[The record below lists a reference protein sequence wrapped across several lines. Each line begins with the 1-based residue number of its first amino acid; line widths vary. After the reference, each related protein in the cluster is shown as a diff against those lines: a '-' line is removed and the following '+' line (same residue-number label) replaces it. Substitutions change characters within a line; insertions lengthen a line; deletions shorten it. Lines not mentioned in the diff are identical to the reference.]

1 MYNINVNIVFVK
13 LFHKECIMKHIDYT
27 GIPSILRDFLV
38 YMDVIKNKSGLTI
51 EEYSSDLK
59 LFFRFIK
66 LYRGQVPSSVEFNEI
81 DITDIDEEF
90 IKSIT
95 LNDAYA
101 FLSYCKNERDNQ
113 EAARARKVS
122 TIRTFFKY
130 LILQKRLLDEN
141 PMQVLDSPKLK
152 KSLPKYL
159 TLEESLKLLKSVDS
173 KHKERDYCIIVF
185 FLNCGLRLSELVSLN
200 YNDIRDDHTLRV
212 TGKGNKERTIY
223 LNNACLEAFAQYMA
237 VRPVDG
243 IPANDRNALFLSSRN
258 KRISPK
264 TVQHI
269 VYNALEKCG
278 LEGYSVHKLR
288 HTAATLMYQHG
299 NVDVLVLKDILGHE
313 NLGTTEI
320 YTHIIDE
327 QLKQASEA
335 NPLANV
341 TLSDT
346 KED

>member
-1 MYNINVNIVFVK
+1 MKKINFAGLPIIIK
-13 LFHKECIMKHIDYT
+13 
-27 GIPSILRDFLV
+27 DFLV
-38 YMDVIKNKSGLTI
+38 YLDVIKNKSTLTI

-59 LFFRFIK
+59 LFFKFLK
-66 LYRGQVPSSVEFNEI
+66 YYRGLVPSSIEFDEI
-81 DITDIDEEF
+81 DILDIDETF
-90 IKSIT
+90 VRSVT

-122 TIRTFFKY
+122 CLRTFFKY
-130 LILQKRLLDEN
+130 LDKQKNIIENN
-141 PMQVLDSPKLK
+141 PMEVLDSPKLK

-159 TLEESLKLLKSVDS
+159 TLEESIKLLKSVDG
-173 KHKERDYCIIVF
+173 KNKERDYCILVF

-223 LNNACLEAFAQYMA
+223 LNDACLDAYAQYMA

-243 IPANDRNALFLSSRN
+243 VSATDRNALFLSNRN

-269 VYNALEKCG
+269 VYDTLEKCG

-327 QLKQASEA
+327 QLKKASES
-335 NPLANV
+335 NPLSQIKINQS
-341 TLSDT
+341 T
-346 KED
+346 EN

>member
-1 MYNINVNIVFVK
+1 
-13 LFHKECIMKHIDYT
+13 MKKIDYT
-27 GIPSILRDFLV
+27 GLPSIIKDFLV
-38 YMDVIKNKSGLTI
+38 YMDVIKNKSALTI
-51 EEYSSDLK
+51 EEYSSDLR
-59 LFFRFIK
+59 LFFKFLK
-66 LYRGQVPSSVEFNEI
+66 LYRGLVPSSTEFDEI
-81 DITDIDEEF
+81 DISDIDEDF
-90 IKSIT
+90 VKSVT

-101 FLSYCKNERDNQ
+101 FLSYCKNERDNH
-113 EAARARKVS
+113 EATRARKVS
-122 TIRTFFKY
+122 SIRAYFKY
-130 LILQKRLLDEN
+130 LSMQKQILEEN

-159 TLEESLKLLKSVDS
+159 TLEESIKLLNSVDG
-173 KHKERDYCIIVF
+173 KYKERDYCILVF

-223 LNNACLEAFAQYMA
+223 LNDACMEAFAQYMA

-243 IPANDRNALFLSSRN
+243 VTGTDRNALFLSSRN

-269 VYNALEKCG
+269 VYSYLDKCG
-278 LEGYSVHKLR
+278 LDGYSVHKLR

-320 YTHIIDE
+320 YTHIVDE
-327 QLKQASEA
+327 QLREASEA
-335 NPLANV
+335 NPL
-341 TLSDT
+341 S
-346 KED
+346 KIKPKSSE